1 MPTLNECKRFFY
13 VAGLIGLIL
22 CFAPNF
28 VRVLDSQPEEQFS
41 ELYVLGEGQP
51 PMAENYPF
59 NVSAVGSYYVV
70 LGIVNHMG
78 VSMYYSVDVKFRN
91 ESESLPNGDVA
102 SPLSA
107 LYDYRVFLT
116 NGQAR
121 EDTLAFSFQDV
132 LTNGSISCSVGEM
145 HLNDTLVQL
154 NKTALWDNENKGF
167 YYQLFIELWAYND
180 TQRGLI
186 YNDRFVGRWLN
197 MT

>member
-1 MPTLNECKRFFY
+1 MLTLNECKRFFY

-51 PMAENYPF
+51 PMAEDYPF
-59 NVSAVGSYYVV
+59 NVSTRGSYYVV

-78 VSMYYSVDVKFRN
+78 FSMYYSVDVKLRN

-102 SPLSA
+102 SPLST
-107 LYDYRVFLT
+107 LYDYRFFLT
-116 NGQAR
+116 NGQVR

-132 LTNGSISCSVGEM
+132 LKNGDVSRSVGKIQ
-145 HLNDTLVQL
+145 LNDTVVQL
-154 NKTALWDNENKGF
+154 NKIALWVLLSVVRRVMGV
-167 YYQLFIELWAYND
+167 Q
-180 TQRGLI
+180 
-186 YNDRFVGRWLN
+186 
-197 MT
+197 